1 MDCLCCADKHAK
13 SNYFIACIVK
23 RCTSTGTLMK
33 TQVELLSRG
42 ERTQEYLLLNGLSLV
57 YKILF
62 ANISLHLNSSD
73 QDSCQK
79 LSLPII

>member
-1 MDCLCCADKHAK
+1 
-13 SNYFIACIVK
+13 
-23 RCTSTGTLMK
+23 MK

-62 ANISLHLNSSD
+62 GNISPHLNSSD
-73 QDSCQK
+73 HASCQK
-79 LSLPII
+79 LSRPII

>member
-1 MDCLCCADKHAK
+1 
-13 SNYFIACIVK
+13 
-23 RCTSTGTLMK
+23 MK

-42 ERTQEYLLLNGLSLV
+42 ERTQEYLLLNGLRLV

-79 LSLPII
+79 LSRPII